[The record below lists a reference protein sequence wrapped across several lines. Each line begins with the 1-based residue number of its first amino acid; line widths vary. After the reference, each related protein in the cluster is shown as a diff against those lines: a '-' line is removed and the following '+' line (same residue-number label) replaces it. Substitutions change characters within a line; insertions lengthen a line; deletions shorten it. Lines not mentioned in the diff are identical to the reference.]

1 MPSIE
6 ILVAFTLAAILM
18 NISPGPSNLYVMARS
33 IAQGTQGGIIAALGL
48 AVGSLVHVVAT
59 VLGLSAIFKH
69 SPMLYTIIKL
79 LGAGYLLYLGY
90 NYWKASK
97 EKHKE
102 TKMGKTKVKPLW
114 TVFYESVIVEVTN
127 PKTALFFI
135 AFLPQFVVPES
146 GSVATQLLILGIIV
160 TISAIPCDLL
170 VALFSSK
177 VSKWI
182 VKNEK
187 AQVIQERVSGSIL
200 MAMGT
205 YIIADEIKK
214 GIANH

>member
-6 ILVAFTLAAILM
+6 ILIAFTLAALLM

-33 IAQGTQGGIIAALGL
+33 IAQGNQGGIVATLGL
-48 AVGSLVHVVAT
+48 AVGSLVHVAAT

-79 LGAGYLLYLGY
+79 LGAAYLLYLGY
-90 NYWKASK
+90 SYWKTSN
-97 EKHKE
+97 EKHPEAKVE
-102 TKMGKTKVKPLW
+102 RTKAKPLEK
-114 TVFYESVIVEVTN
+114 VFYESVIVEVTN
-127 PKTALFFI
+127 PKTALFFL
-135 AFLPQFVVPES
+135 AFLPQFVVLES
-146 GSVATQLLILGIIV
+146 GPVATQLFIFGIIV
-160 TISAIPCDLL
+160 TISAIPCDIL

-177 VSKWI
+177 VANWL

-200 MAMGT
+200 LGMSA
-205 YIIADEIKK
+205 YIIADEVPV
-214 GIANH
+214 